1 MKRKIYWIVDGHNV
15 IFANQEYWHFSEED
29 TEFSRV
35 CLQRELMNIAQLRGL
50 EVLLVFDGK
59 RSQHRSDEEE
69 LTPWFRVVYTSRQ
82 ETADSYI
89 ERTVYELQ
97 GKYVDI
103 YVITSDGQEQLQVL
117 GNGAFRMSAR
127 EFVQT
132 LQEAKK
138 EIAQKRRELEIRTSR
153 SEVFEL
159 LKAQEVEALEKLRRQ

>member
-1 MKRKIYWIVDGHNV
+1 MKRKTYWIVDGHNV
-15 IFANQEYWHFSEED
+15 IFANKEYWHFIEED
-29 TEFSRV
+29 TELSRL
-35 CLQRELMNIAQLRGL
+35 CLQRELMNIARLRGL

-59 RSQHRSDEEE
+59 LSQHRADEEE
-69 LTPWFRVVYTSRQ
+69 VMPGFRVIYTSRQ

-103 YVITSDGQEQLQVL
+103 YVVTSDGQEQMQVL
-117 GNGAFRMSAR
+117 GSGAFRMSAR

-138 EIAQKRRELEIRTSR
+138 ETTQKRQELEIRSGR
-153 SEVFEL
+153 SEVSER
-159 LKAQEVEALEKLRRQ
+159 LKGSAIAALEKLRRQ